1 MDLLMYSH
9 NKQGFTLIEVL
20 VVLTL
25 MTIIIGLSA
34 GRLLRTGSTA
44 IREARSEIKSLLAVA
59 RGEAMYGRDGRM
71 IGVKIADGT
80 MMLVSAIPTAT
91 TTSLQILATDSETIA
106 HIATNPQEVELWF
119 YPYSGRVSSPG
130 EIILRDNWSQAS
142 TSITIGYEGS
152 IE

>member
-1 MDLLMYSH
+1 MYSH
-9 NKQGFTLIEVL
+9 NKHGFTLIEVL
-20 VVLTL
+20 LVLAL

-34 GRLLRTGSTA
+34 GLLLGTKSLT

-59 RGEAMYGRDGRM
+59 REEAMYGRDGRM
-71 IGVKIADGT
+71 IGLKIADGT

-91 TTSLQILATDSETIA
+91 TTSLQVLSTDSKTVA
-106 HIATNPQEVELWF
+106 HIATNPPDVELWF

-130 EIILRDNWSQAS
+130 VISLLDTELQSS
-142 TSITIGYEGS
+142 TSITISYEGT